1 MDLSALDEKLGK
13 GVAEALSTMI
23 REAVVQGITAVLPE
37 IVKTVGSSP
46 KSGSDG
52 AKLSITTPIVKS
64 SSDTLK
70 RRKLSNT
77 PVTPLS
83 DPLKEIL
90 DANPSMYLGDEPV
103 TKKSTWRCKGKKR
116 GLPVNAVKKELQFA
130 KKYPPGSPWIYYDNH
145 DPNMD
150 GDDMPRCL
158 DLLFRPTKEMK
169 FFNKELAIAAYIF
182 GNNMD
187 PEKVLVP
194 NDHCSGTRKTL
205 LTIMPGKPIIGDVLT
220 LVCSMLTKEYFG
232 PKGYKYA
239 NQWFLPPTFS
249 QIVLSPKQ
257 NCVRT
262 MKYIKDN
269 FMGDLA
275 TLHQIFVPI
284 HLNSHWFLIVVDLL
298 NEVVKYLDS
307 FKKGTLVTERMS
319 AINTLLNYLEE
330 FLSEKN
336 FGETP
341 SFRNIQFSKY
351 KVREPDVPQQSA
363 ESNNC
368 GIWVAQWMQLTRYWS
383 LGNKTW
389 VISDYT
395 RMRLAVDLVND
406 ENNSKRDIIEKL
418 AVTDW
423 NKKIQQVMARY
434 CTSTNMPIGEGNRE
448 LRKEKEQDSH
458 ALCEVRPPQLPSP
471 EESVLRLR
479 LPCCPQ
485 EKM

>member
-13 GVAEALSTMI
+13 GVAETLSTMI

-52 AKLSITTPIVKS
+52 ARLSITTPIVKS
-64 SSDTLK
+64 PSDTLK

-130 KKYPPGSPWIYYDNH
+130 EKHPPGSPWIYYDNH

-150 GDDMPRCL
+150 GYDMPR
-158 DLLFRPTKEMK
+158 
-169 FFNKELAIAAYIF
+169 
-182 GNNMD
+182 
-187 PEKVLVP
+187 
-194 NDHCSGTRKTL
+194 
-205 LTIMPGKPIIGDVLT
+205 VLT
-220 LVCSMLTKEYFG
+220 LVCSMLTKGYFG

-239 NQWFLPPTFS
+239 NQWFLPPTFF

-423 NKKIQQVMARY
+423 NKKIQQSVMQ
-434 CTSTNMPIGEGNRE
+434 T
-448 LRKEKEQDSH
+448 
-458 ALCEVRPPQLPSP
+458 
-471 EESVLRLR
+471 
-479 LPCCPQ
+479 
-485 EKM
+485 

>member
-1 MDLSALDEKLGK
+1 MSKFSLDSSVTSKEESNMDFSALDEKLGK

-23 REAVVQGITAVLPE
+23 REAVVQGITTVLPE

-46 KSGSDG
+46 KSVSDG
-52 AKLSITTPIVKS
+52 VKLSNATPVVTPP
-64 SSDTLK
+64 SDTSK

-77 PVTPLS
+77 ASVVTPLS

-90 DANPSMYLGDEPV
+90 DANPSMCLGDEPV
-103 TKKSTWRCKGKKR
+103 TRKNTWRCKEKKR

-130 KKYPPGSPWIYYDNH
+130 KKFPPGSPWLYYNNY

-158 DLLFRPTKEMK
+158 DLVFRPTKEMK

-182 GNNMD
+182 GKNMD
-187 PEKVLVP
+187 PEEVLVP

-205 LTIMPGKPIIGDVLT
+205 LTIMPGNPIIGDVLT
-220 LVCSMLTKEYFG
+220 LVCSMLTKGHFG
-232 PKGYKYA
+232 PKGNIHA

-275 TLHQIFVPI
+275 SLHQIFVPI

-298 NEVVKYLDS
+298 NGVVKYLDS
-307 FKKGTLVTERMS
+307 FKKGTLEAERKS
-319 AINTLLNYLEE
+319 VINTLLNYLEE

-351 KVREPDVPQQSA
+351 KFREPDVPQQSA
-363 ESNNC
+363 KSNNC
-368 GIWVAQWMQLTRYWS
+368 GIWVTQWMQLTRYWN

-406 ENNSKRDIIEKL
+406 ENNSKRDIIEEL
-418 AVTDW
+418 AITDW
-423 NKKIQQVMARY
+423 NKKMQQSVMQ
-434 CTSTNMPIGEGNRE
+434 T
-448 LRKEKEQDSH
+448 
-458 ALCEVRPPQLPSP
+458 
-471 EESVLRLR
+471 
-479 LPCCPQ
+479 
-485 EKM
+485 